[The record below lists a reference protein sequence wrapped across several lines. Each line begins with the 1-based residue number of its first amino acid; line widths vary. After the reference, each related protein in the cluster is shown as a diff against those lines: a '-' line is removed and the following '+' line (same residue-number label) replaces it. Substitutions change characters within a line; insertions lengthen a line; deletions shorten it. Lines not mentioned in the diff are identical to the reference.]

1 LTHLHMLRTT
11 LLAAVTLAFTA
22 CDRGD
27 PGTAFTEPPPV
38 QFGTGT
44 VRIATAS
51 DTFAIQV
58 EVAETD
64 QQRRVGMMRRPSLPE
79 EEGMIFLF
87 DEEQPPEGTFWMF
100 NTLIPLTIAF
110 IDADGRIGS
119 IREMPPCPSP
129 VPEYCPQFASGVPF
143 RSALEVNPGYFE
155 NRGIGV
161 GDRVILE
168 R

>member
-1 LTHLHMLRTT
+1 LTYLRILRPT
-11 LLAAVTLAFTA
+11 LLAAVTLVTTA

-27 PGTAFTEPPPV
+27 SGTPFREPPAV
-38 QFGTGT
+38 EFGTGT

-51 DTFAIQV
+51 DTFGIRV
-58 EVAETD
+58 EIAETD
-64 QQRRVGMMRRPSLPE
+64 QQRRVGLMRRPSLPE
-79 EEGMIFLF
+79 EAGMIFLF
-87 DEEQPPEGTFWMF
+87 DQEQPPEGTFWMF

-110 IDADGRIGS
+110 IDEDGRIGS

-155 NRGIGV
+155 SRGIGV